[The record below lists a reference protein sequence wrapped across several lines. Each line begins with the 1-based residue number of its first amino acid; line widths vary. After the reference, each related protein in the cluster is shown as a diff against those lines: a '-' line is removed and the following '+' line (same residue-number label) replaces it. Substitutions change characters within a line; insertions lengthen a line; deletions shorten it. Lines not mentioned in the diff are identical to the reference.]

1 MIIALKVG
9 GSVFCPTE
17 EPDASFVANLADTL
31 KKLSKSHR
39 LIVVVGGGRLARKM
53 IEDARAAGV
62 KNDSKLHMLGIEAS
76 RKNARFLIGALD
88 GAAYEGVIPKT
99 EEEAKAAFSTG
110 KIVVMGGFR
119 PGQTTDA
126 VTMQS
131 ALAVGAQLAVIGT
144 DVKGVFT
151 KDPKKYRD
159 AVFISEMSPEELLDM
174 SETGAVKP
182 GTKTVIDPVAA
193 GIIAENAV
201 KVVVVDIRDMENI
214 KRLIE
219 GGDFEGTVIG

>member
-9 GSVFCPTE
+9 GSIFCPTE
-17 EPDASFVANLADTL
+17 EPDASFAANLADTL
-31 KKLSKSHR
+31 KKLARKHR
-39 LIVVVGGGRLARKM
+39 LVVVVGGGRLARKM
-53 IEDARAAGV
+53 IEDARAKGEKSDAR
-62 KNDSKLHMLGIEAS
+62 LHLLGIEAS
-76 RKNARFLIGALD
+76 RKNARFLIDMLPGIAQ
-88 GAAYEGVIPKT
+88 EGMPKS
-99 EEEAKAAFSTG
+99 EEEVKKAFPSG
-110 KIVVMGGFR
+110 KIIVMGGFR

-126 VTMQS
+126 VTMQA
-131 ALAVGAQLAVIGT
+131 ALAAGAELVVIGT

-193 GIIAENAV
+193 GIIAENSM
-201 KVVVVDIRDMENI
+201 KVVVVDIRDMDNLE
-214 KRLIE
+214 RLIE